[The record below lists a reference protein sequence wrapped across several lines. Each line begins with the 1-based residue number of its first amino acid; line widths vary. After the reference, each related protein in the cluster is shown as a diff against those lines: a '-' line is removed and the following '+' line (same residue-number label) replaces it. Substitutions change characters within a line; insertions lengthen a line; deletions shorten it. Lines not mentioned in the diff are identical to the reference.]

1 MNPSPASPSVQRLAT
16 RRHIAWCVPAL
27 TTILLVFYSSCG
39 FCSADVR
46 QAPAARGGAPVE
58 LMLAGAVGIAMGVA
72 LSAWFRRRSV
82 RRHHG
87 LSTGV
92 AMPAEREGIIALS
105 QDLIAVVN
113 ASGCFV
119 QTNPAFGSVLHYGAN
134 ELIGKPFLSLVHP
147 QDLEAGREAF
157 ARLQGG
163 ELVTDLEIRVRAKSG
178 GWRWIAWRATPEQDS
193 GEIYAVGRDIDARKQ
208 AQQELFEEK
217 ERAQVTLHSIGD
229 GVIATDAL
237 GIVEYINATAERLTG
252 WTADQARG
260 STLTAVFN
268 IIDETSR
275 APEPNPVADC
285 LAQGRVIKLRDRT
298 VLVSRSG
305 EEYPIQDSVAPIR
318 GRSGEVLGA
327 VIVFKDVTQERR
339 MVREMARHATYDA
352 LTGLVNRREFERR
365 LQHAVAG
372 AKRQGGQHALCYI
385 DLDQFKIVNDT
396 AGHRAGDELLKQ
408 IAVMLAE
415 GIRERDTLARLGGD
429 EFGLLL
435 DNCPADKAHEIA
447 ATLVGTVRDFRFS
460 WEGRTFQIGASIGLV
475 PITARAK
482 DTAQILSQADVACY
496 TAKEL
501 GRNRVHVYQLEAGE
515 PVRRHLEIFRAAELR
530 DALESNRFRLFCQPV
545 ASLSGD
551 SNRPTYYEL
560 LVRLLNDEGAILLPG
575 AFIPAA
581 ERYGIMGAI
590 DRWAIE
596 TAFAAYPEVTAGSAD
611 TCLAINL
618 SGNSL
623 SDDGLLSFVQGAL
636 EQHSIAPHN
645 LCFEI
650 TETAAIHNLA
660 QASRF
665 ITELKELGCRFALD
679 DFGSG
684 LSSFT
689 YLKKLPV
696 DYLKI
701 DGSFVTG
708 IAEDPIDHAMVESI
722 NNIGHTMGMK
732 TIAEYCESDEI
743 LRALYQLGVDY
754 AQGFRIAAPSPL
766 APGSCAITLAIP
778 IGPDQL
784 SLI

>member
-1 MNPSPASPSVQRLAT
+1 MNSSPASPSVQNLSSGERPGRYRLARVWT
-16 RRHIAWCVPAL
+16 ALALCPAAAHSATDAGSSPAL
-27 TTILLVFYSSCG
+27 VEAWLV
-39 FCSADVR
+39 
-46 QAPAARGGAPVE
+46 
-58 LMLAGAVGIAMGVA
+58 AGA
-72 LSAWFRRRSV
+72 L
-82 RRHHG
+82 G
-87 LSTGV
+87 LSLG
-92 AMPAEREGIIALS
+92 AMFTLWHRQRRARALRAADTLVDATPERDRFIALS
-105 QDLIAVVN
+105 QDLISISD
-113 ASGCFV
+113 ASGCLLQV
-119 QTNPAFGSVLHYGAN
+119 NPALATLLGYESD
-134 ELIGKPFLSLVHP
+134 ELVGKSFVSLAHP
-147 QDLEAGREAF
+147 HDAESAREAL

-163 ELVTDLEIRVRAKSG
+163 EGDADFEMRLRDREGRSHWV
-178 GWRWIAWRATPEQDS
+178 AWRVTVDPGVER
-193 GEIYAVGRDIDARKQ
+193 IYAVGRDIDARKRAEQ
-208 AQQELFEEK
+208 ALFEEK
-217 ERAQVTLHSIGD
+217 ERAQVTLNSIGD

-252 WTADQARG
+252 WTAQQARG
-260 STLTAVFN
+260 SMLTAVFN
-268 IIDETSR
+268 IVDESTRS
-275 APEPNPVADC
+275 PEPNPVSDC
-285 LAQGRVIKLRDRT
+285 LAQGRVVQLRDRT
-298 VLVSRSG
+298 VLISRTG

-339 MVREMARHATYDA
+339 LVREMARHATYDA

-385 DLDQFKIVNDT
+385 DLDQFKVVNDT

-408 IAVMLAE
+408 VAAMLAE

-475 PITARAK
+475 PITGRAK
-482 DTAQILSQADVACY
+482 DTAQVLSQADVACY

-501 GRNRVHVYQLEAGE
+501 GRNRVHVYQFDDGE

-530 DALESNRFRLFCQPV
+530 EALEANRFRLFCQPV
-545 ASLSGD
+545 VALRGD
-551 SNRPTYYEL
+551 SSRPTYYEM
-560 LVRLLNDEGAILLPG
+560 LVRLRNDEGDIVPPG

-581 ERYGIMGAI
+581 ERYGIMASI

-596 TAFAAYPEVTAGSAD
+596 TAFVAYPEATEGSAD

-623 SDDGLLSFVQGAL
+623 SDESLLPFVQGAL
-636 EQHSIAPHN
+636 REYGVSPHN

-665 ITELKELGCRFALD
+665 IAELKDLGCRFALD

-708 IAEDPIDHAMVESI
+708 IADDAIDHAMVESI
-722 NNIGHTMGMK
+722 NKIGHTMGMK
-732 TIAEYCESDEI
+732 TIAEYCESDAI
-743 LRALYQLGVDY
+743 LQKLYRLGVDY
-754 AQGFRIAAPSPL
+754 AQGFRIAAPTAL
-766 APGSCAITLAIP
+766 EPGSCAIDLPMP
-778 IGPDQL
+778 IEPDQL